1 MAKDRDEESGRY
13 REVYS
18 VESFLK
24 ALRQF
29 DGAAGTQEIADEVG
43 CEYRTAHGK
52 LTDMEQE
59 GVITS
64 RKVGNANLWM
74 LVDDD

>member
-43 CEYRTAHGK
+43 CEYRTAREAHRYG
-52 LTDMEQE
+52 TR